1 MEPVQV
7 NAKDRSPYA
16 AYKSIVAYDGTD
28 FHGSQRQKKDVR
40 TVQGV
45 LEDALRK
52 LGWDDASI
60 LVAGRTDAGVHA
72 RGQVISFRLRWK
84 HSPDT
89 LCAALN
95 SYLPHD
101 AAVREAVRI
110 SDDFHPR
117 FSALKRCY
125 SYTVFVGKSR
135 EPLQER
141 YAWRLAHVP
150 DFLALNSA
158 SALMLGEHDFGA
170 FGTAPTSGG
179 TTVRTVFSSTWRQ
192 HGEMLRFQI
201 EANAFLYRMVRRIV
215 AATLEVA
222 LGREQESSVQRLI
235 EDPSARWET
244 RLAPARGLV
253 LERVE
258 YPSNEDELYRSNVSD
273 APDTATS

>member
-1 MEPVQV
+1 MS
-7 NAKDRSPYA
+7 AKDRSPYA

-84 HSPDT
+84 HSTDT

-101 AAVREAVRI
+101 AAVREAIRV

-117 FSALKRCY
+117 FSALRRCY
-125 SYTVFVGKSR
+125 SYTVFVGRSR
-135 EPLQER
+135 EPLHER
-141 YAWRLAHVP
+141 YAWRLTHVP
-150 DFLALNSA
+150 DFQALNSV

-170 FGTAPTSGG
+170 FGTSPTRGG
-179 TTVRTVFSSTWRQ
+179 TTVRTVFSSTWDQR
-192 HGEMLRFQI
+192 GEMLRFEI
-201 EANAFLYRMVRRIV
+201 VANAFLYRMVRRIV

-222 LGREQESSVQRLI
+222 LGRERESTIRRLI
-235 EDPSARWET
+235 DDPSTRWET

-258 YPSNEDELYRSNVSD
+258 YPSDEEELPWSNVSGV
-273 APDTATS
+273 PNSEIS

>member
-1 MEPVQV
+1 MKPAQV
-7 NAKDRSPYA
+7 NARDRSPYA

-45 LEDALRK
+45 LEGALSQ
-52 LGWDDASI
+52 LGWEDASI

-72 RGQVISFRLRWK
+72 RGQVISFRLRWN

-95 SYLPHD
+95 SYLPRD
-101 AAVREAVRI
+101 VAVREAMRV

-117 FSALKRCY
+117 FSALMRCY
-125 SYTVFVGKSR
+125 SYTVFVGRFR

-150 DFLALNSA
+150 DLQVLNSV

-170 FGTAPTSGG
+170 FGTSPTNGG
-179 TTVRTVFSSTWRQ
+179 TTVRTVFSSTWHQ
-192 HGEMLRFQI
+192 LGEMLQFEI

-222 LGREQESSVQRLI
+222 LGREQESSIRQLI
-235 EDPSARWET
+235 DEPSTRWET
-244 RLAPARGLV
+244 RLAPAKGLV

-258 YPSNEDELYRSNVSD
+258 YPSDEDELYRSNTQN
-273 APDTATS
+273 APD

>member
-1 MEPVQV
+1 MEPAQV

-28 FHGSQRQKKDVR
+28 FHGFQRQKQGVR
-40 TVQGV
+40 TVQSV
-45 LEDALRK
+45 LEGALSQ

-60 LVAGRTDAGVHA
+60 LAAGRTDAGVHA

-84 HSPDT
+84 HSPDK

-95 SYLPHD
+95 SYLPRD
-101 AAVREAVRI
+101 AAVREAMRV

-117 FSALKRCY
+117 FSALKRSY
-125 SYTVFVGKSR
+125 SYTVFLGRSR

-150 DFLALNSA
+150 DLQALNSA

-170 FGTAPTSGG
+170 FGTSPTSGG
-179 TTVRTVFSSTWRQ
+179 TTVRTVFSSMWRQ
-192 HGEMLRFQI
+192 RGEMLRFEI
-201 EANAFLYRMVRRIV
+201 GANAFLYRMVRRIV
-215 AATLEVA
+215 AATLEVG
-222 LGREQESSVQRLI
+222 LGRERESTIRRLI
-235 EDPSARWET
+235 DDPSARWET

-253 LERVE
+253 LEQVE
-258 YPSNEDELYRSNVSD
+258 YPSDEDELYRSNVRG
-273 APDTATS
+273 APDPATS

>member
-1 MEPVQV
+1 MEPAQV

-40 TVQGV
+40 TVQSV
-45 LEDALRK
+45 LESALRK
-52 LGWDDASI
+52 LGWDDGSI

-72 RGQVISFRLRWK
+72 GGQVIGFRLMWK

-95 SYLPHD
+95 SYLPRD
-101 AAVREAVRI
+101 AAVRETMRV
-110 SDDFHPR
+110 SEDFHPR

-125 SYTVFVGKSR
+125 SYTVFVGRSR
-135 EPLQER
+135 EPLHER

-150 DFLALNSA
+150 DLQALNSA

-170 FGTAPTSGG
+170 FGTSPTSGG
-179 TTVRTVFSSTWRQ
+179 TTVRTVFSSMWRQ
-192 HGEMLRFQI
+192 RGEMLRFEI
-201 EANAFLYRMVRRIV
+201 VANAFLYRMVRRIV

-222 LGREQESSVQRLI
+222 LGRERESSIRRLI
-235 EDPSARWET
+235 DDPSVRWET

-253 LERVE
+253 LEQVE
-258 YPSNEDELYRSNVSD
+258 YPSDEDELYRSNVSD
-273 APDTATS
+273 APDSAIS